1 MSRRVGRYALLA
13 AAITAGG
20 ALVWLSQAV
29 DCLVV
34 RQIDTP
40 GSPVRRVAVL
50 APGDTFHVAWRH
62 SVEREAW
69 IETFKNIDH
78 GLWLTQT
85 RFKTFGAGVPAHGGR
100 RTRLVDGWVVMS
112 GIDRAVPDLTYQ
124 AAAAEN
130 YRIRIGDGAWQA
142 LSASDAAPI
151 LSFAINTRRRGA
163 VIWNGLFDH
172 D

>member
-1 MSRRVGRYALLA
+1 M
-13 AAITAGG
+13 
-20 ALVWLSQAV
+20 
-29 DCLVV
+29 
-34 RQIDTP
+34 
-40 GSPVRRVAVL
+40 
-50 APGDTFHVAWRH
+50 
-62 SVEREAW
+62 
-69 IETFKNIDH
+69 
-78 GLWLTQT
+78 
-85 RFKTFGAGVPAHGGR
+85 PAHAGR

-130 YRIRIGDGAWQA
+130 YRIRIGHGPWQA

>member
-1 MSRRVGRYALLA
+1 M
-13 AAITAGG
+13 AAIAAGG
-20 ALVWLSQAV
+20 ALVWLSQRV

-34 RQIDTP
+34 RQVDAP

-50 APGDTFHVAWRH
+50 ETGDVFHIAWRH
-62 SVEREAW
+62 SVERETW
-69 IETFKNIDH
+69 IETFKNIH
-78 GLWLTQT
+78 HALWLTQT
-85 RFKTFGAGVPAHGGR
+85 RFKTFGAGVPAHAGR
-100 RTRLVDGWVVMS
+100 RTRVVDGWVVMS

-130 YRIRIGDGAWQA
+130 YRIRIGHGPWQA

-163 VIWNGLFDH
+163 VIWNRLFDH